1 MGAFGLIRRHP
12 VSILGTMRGP
22 FGSSSRGTSASRTV
36 RHLVLALGFCALA
49 ASAVFAQRIW
59 TGGGRFYREPPK
71 WVKEADFDGTFLY
84 CRGFYTPVTRE
95 AGGQGWSTDYP
106 GADNN
111 FSVRLAELTR
121 VQVKLNENRQ
131 PNFGVVSLT
140 DPLLFKCPL
149 LFMEDVG
156 TAEFSEAE
164 VQALRAY
171 FLKGGFLW
179 VDDFWGSFAW
189 DRWSQQI
196 GRVLSPAEFPI
207 VDLPLTHPIMHTLYD
222 VREYLQ
228 VSSIQFWYSN
238 GGAISERGADSAQVH
253 YRGIQDASGRLMVFM
268 THNTDVADT
277 WEREGESR
285 EYFDLFSPRGYA
297 IGVNAVIYALTH

>member
-1 MGAFGLIRRHP
+1 MRR
-12 VSILGTMRGP
+12 VTRL
-22 FGSSSRGTSASRTV
+22 AV
-36 RHLVLALGFCALA
+36 CLALLILAA
-49 ASAVFAQRIW
+49 ASAAFAQRIW

-71 WVKEADFDGTFLY
+71 WVKASDFDGSFVY
-84 CRGFYTPVTRE
+84 CRGFYTSVTRE
-95 AGGQGWSTDYP
+95 PGGQGWSTDYP

-121 VQVKLNENRQ
+121 MHVTLNDNRQ

-140 DPLLFKCPL
+140 DPLLFKCPI

-179 VDDFWGSFAW
+179 VDDYWGSAAW
-189 DRWSQQI
+189 DQWAQQI
-196 GRVLSPAEFPI
+196 ARVLSPVEFPI
-207 VDLPLTHPIMHTLYD
+207 IDLPLDHPIMHTLYD
-222 VREYLQ
+222 VKEYLQ
-228 VSSIQFWYSN
+228 VPSIQFWYSN
-238 GGAISERGADSAQVH
+238 SGSTSERGYDSAQPH
-253 YRGIQDASGRLMVFM
+253 YRGIQDAQGRLMVFM

-277 WEREGESR
+277 WEREGENH
-285 EYFDLFSPRGYA
+285 EYFNRFSPRGYA
-297 IGVNAVIYALTH
+297 IGVNAVLYAMTH